1 MDVSTSPKLSRGDQC
16 RKIARLKSDRK
27 RQAAFRAI
35 AQLADATPG
44 HPITQAAV
52 ARRAEVSTVFIRSH
66 PAVVQAIDEAEK
78 ARTAGLVRVDPDT
91 TARDV
96 LLGSLRRRIDA
107 LARELDAKN
116 ATIRQKQREIDALY
130 GTLAA
135 KSTLA
140 DPDLRRLYQEAL
152 ARARMLEGD
161 DVPG

>member
-27 RQAAFRAI
+27 RQSAFRAI
-35 AQLADATPG
+35 AQLADAPPG

-66 PAVVQAIDEAEK
+66 PDVVQAIDEAEK

-96 LLGSLRRRIDA
+96 LLGSLRRRINA

-130 GTLAA
+130 GKLAA

-161 DVPG
+161 GVPG

>member
-1 MDVSTSPKLSRGDQC
+1 
-16 RKIARLKSDRK
+16 
-27 RQAAFRAI
+27 
-35 AQLADATPG
+35 
-44 HPITQAAV
+44 
-52 ARRAEVSTVFIRSH
+52 VFIRSH
-66 PAVVQAIDEAEK
+66 PDVVQAIDEAEK

-130 GTLAA
+130 GKLAA

-140 DPDLRRLYQEAL
+140 DPDLRQLYQEAL

-161 DVPG
+161 GVPG

>member
-16 RKIARLKSDRK
+16 RKIACLKSDRK

-52 ARRAEVSTVFIRSH
+52 ARRAGVSTVFIRSH
-66 PAVVQAIDEAEK
+66 PDVVQAIEEAEK
-78 ARTAGLVRVDPDT
+78 ARTAGLVPVDPDT

-96 LLGSLRRRIDA
+96 ILGSLRRRIDA
-107 LARELDAKN
+107 LAQELDAKN
-116 ATIRQKQREIDALY
+116 AIIRQKQREIDTLY
-130 GTLAA
+130 GKLAA

-152 ARARMLEGD
+152 ARVRVLEGD
-161 DVPG
+161 DGPV